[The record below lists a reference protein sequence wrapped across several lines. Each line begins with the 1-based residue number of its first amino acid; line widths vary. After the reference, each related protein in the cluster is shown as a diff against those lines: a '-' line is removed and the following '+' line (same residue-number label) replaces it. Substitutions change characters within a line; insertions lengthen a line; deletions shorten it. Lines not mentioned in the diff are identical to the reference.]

1 MQRRAALTTLAAA
14 LLGGV
19 LGARANERAPIRWRD
34 VPLVDG
40 RTLRA
45 SELNGRPV
53 VVEFW
58 ASWCPFCAKQNPYI
72 EKLHREASDGL
83 RVLTFTIDK
92 TEQAAREYLMR
103 HGYTFPAAM
112 AGAQSDAWF
121 GQRRGLPVV
130 HVVDARGR
138 IVFTESGEMFEED
151 VAALKR
157 FATKIH

>member
-14 LLGGV
+14 LLGSM
-19 LGARANERAPIRWRD
+19 LGARAKERAPIRWSD
-34 VPLVDG
+34 VRLVDG
-40 RTLRA
+40 RTLKA

-72 EKLHREASDGL
+72 EKLHREQGDGL
-83 RVLTFTIDK
+83 RVLTFSIDK
-92 TEQAAREYLMR
+92 TEQAARDYLV
-103 HGYTFPAAM
+103 HHSYTFPAAM

-121 GQRRGLPVV
+121 GARRGLPVI
-130 HVVDARGR
+130 HVVDARGH

-151 VAALKR
+151 VAALQR
-157 FATKIH
+157 FATKAH